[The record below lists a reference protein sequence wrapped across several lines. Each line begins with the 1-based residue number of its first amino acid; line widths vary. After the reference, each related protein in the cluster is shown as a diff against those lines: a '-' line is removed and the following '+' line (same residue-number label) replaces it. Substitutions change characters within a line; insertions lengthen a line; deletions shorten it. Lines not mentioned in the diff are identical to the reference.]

1 MHMTALTLASHNSCY
16 ITICHVDMVPYF
28 ILNVK
33 TLLLKYIIL
42 VIKIK
47 VKAPDVN
54 GLQIGHVNPNV

>member
-1 MHMTALTLASHNSCY
+1 
-16 ITICHVDMVPYF
+16 MVPYF